1 MVRLLVLLMVIAAST
16 SCSHTLFAQANNVGQ
31 TPVGETNMSSATDLF
46 IRRVTLIARE
56 EKRPPLG
63 VPPQPNRDI
72 GFASVFLKIENLTE
86 ANATLSID
94 KIEIRNA
101 SDSRLQA
108 FSHSPQDIHL
118 KPLEHSELVFH
129 LTNKTGYSGQDNV
142 KAVVTYQTTGQVSV
156 VESEP
161 VEVKRL

>member
-1 MVRLLVLLMVIAAST
+1 MVRLLVLLMVIATST
-16 SCSHTLFAQANNVGQ
+16 SCRHALFAQANNVEQ

-46 IRRVTLIARE
+46 IRRVTLRARE

-63 VPPQPNRDI
+63 VPPQLNRDI

-86 ANATLSID
+86 ANATLRVD

-101 SDSRLQA
+101 SNSHLQA
-108 FSHSPQDIHL
+108 FSYSPQDIHL
-118 KPLEHSELVFH
+118 KPLEHSEIVFH

-142 KAVVTYQTTGQVSV
+142 KAVVTYQTAGQVSV